1 MHIAAD
7 EPLDRRMYGLQERR
21 MSNVVVWGIPSC
33 STVSKARAALTAA
46 HVDHAFRD
54 LRGQPPGRDDV
65 IRFVSALGNKALRNT
80 SGGSYRALPADKDS
94 WSDQAW
100 IDAFVADPMLLK
112 RPVIERDGTTIV
124 AGFKDEAA
132 ILQRLR

>member
-1 MHIAAD
+1 
-7 EPLDRRMYGLQERR
+7 
-21 MSNVVVWGIPSC
+21 MSTVVVWGIPSC

-46 HVDHAFRD
+46 HIEHTFRD
-54 LRGQPPGRDDV
+54 LRAQPPSRDDV
-65 IRFVSALGNKALRNT
+65 VRFVAALGNKALKNT

-94 WSDQAW
+94 WSDEAW

-112 RPVIERDGTTIV
+112 RPVIERGPTTIA